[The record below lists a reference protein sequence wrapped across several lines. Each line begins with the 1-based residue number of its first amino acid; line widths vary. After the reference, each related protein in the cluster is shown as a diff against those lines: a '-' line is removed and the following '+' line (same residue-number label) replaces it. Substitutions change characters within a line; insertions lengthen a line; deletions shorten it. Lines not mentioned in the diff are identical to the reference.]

1 MQLFEKN
8 FERFRNTRF
17 GNVVALYDRFVG
29 LYPADDVVGFDRKNF
44 LQNMRRAVR
53 FERPDFHF
61 AETLSAELGFTAE
74 RLLRYHR
81 VRSYRT
87 SVDLIVYEVVQLNHI
102 HITDGYSVFER
113 FARSSVVKLN
123 LAVYFA
129 VGVDEVIF
137 AEKFSYIGFARAVE
151 YGGCDL
157 PAELLTY
164 ERKVY
169 FEYLTDVHTRGNA
182 QRVKNDLE
190 RRTVCHERH
199 IRFGKYSRNDALVTV
214 TSRHLIADG
223 NLSLLRDVNSYK
235 FVYAGRK
242 FVFVGPREPL
252 YVYDYTAFA
261 VRNAERGI
269 SYFSRL
275 IAEDCP

>member
-1 MQLFEKN
+1 M
-8 FERFRNTRF
+8 
-17 GNVVALYDRFVG
+17 
-29 LYPADDVVGFDRKNF
+29 
-44 LQNMRRAVR
+44 
-53 FERPDFHF
+53 
-61 AETLSAELGFTAE
+61 
-74 RLLRYHR
+74 
-81 VRSYRT
+81 
-87 SVDLIVYEVVQLNHI
+87 DLIVYEVVQLNHI

-123 LAVYFA
+123 LAVHFA

-157 PAELLTY
+157 PAELLAY

-190 RRTVCHERH
+190 RRTVCHKRH

-214 TSRHLIADG
+214 TSRHLVADG
-223 NLSLLRDVNSYK
+223 NLSLLRDINSYK
-235 FVYAGRK
+235 FVYAWRK
-242 FVFVGPREPL
+242 FVFVGSRESL